1 MLKWGDVHESGSATV
16 EPEAAAEGRFA
27 AHCAHGCN
35 GRRNR
40 CPRRIETA
48 QISRTGL
55 RQIRK
60 WLDDYGLSVA
70 AVSFRTRRGYD
81 VLQDLQPRID
91 ATKDALRFAHD
102 LGCPVV
108 VNQVGRVTKS
118 DPASIAW
125 DTLLGSLSEL
135 GRFSQQVGAWL
146 AMETGT
152 ESGGEMA
159 QLLQALPEGS
169 VMVDLNPGNLVI
181 NGFSPLEA
189 VQTLGPH
196 IIHVHARDAV
206 RDLAQGRGLEVPL
219 GRGSADFPA
228 LLAALEQHSYRGYFT
243 VACQD
248 SRHPAEDWR
257 SPCSFSRTSCR
268 GAPYVLSTRRAAR
281 AMAAVSVRR
290 IRAEVDRRPADVL
303 GQLLFGV
310 AQAAFWTDDDTDLQR
325 RRHRPRRQ

>member
-1 MLKWGDVHESGSATV
+1 MGLSMKIGVQLASLKLPLKAALPRIARMGATAV
-16 EPEAAAEGRFA
+16 EIDARGELK
-27 AHCAHGCN
+27 
-35 GRRNR
+35 
-40 CPRRIETA
+40 PR

-81 VLQDLQPRID
+81 VLQDLQLRID

-108 VNQVGRVTKS
+108 VNQVGCVTKS

-125 DTLLGSLSEL
+125 DTLLGSLSDL

-152 ESGGEMA
+152 ESGSEMA

-228 LLAALEQHSYRGYFT
+228 LLAALEQHSYRGYLT

-248 SRHPAEDWR
+248 SRQPAED
-257 SPCSFSRTSCR
+257 T
-268 GAPYVLSTRRAAR
+268 AL
-281 AMAAVSVRR
+281 AVQFLKN
-290 IRAEVDRRPADVL
+290 IM
-303 GQLLFGV
+303 
-310 AQAAFWTDDDTDLQR
+310 
-325 RRHRPRRQ
+325 